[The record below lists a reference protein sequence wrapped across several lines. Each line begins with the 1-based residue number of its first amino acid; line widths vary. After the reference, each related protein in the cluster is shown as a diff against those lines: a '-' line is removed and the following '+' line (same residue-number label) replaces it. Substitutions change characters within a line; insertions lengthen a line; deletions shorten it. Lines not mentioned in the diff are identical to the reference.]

1 VADEPGERGGWEWP
15 PPPISAAR
23 NRLAA
28 VIWPGLFLFYLAQPV
43 IEAIKEP
50 HPLGYRVA
58 VVAIVLLY
66 SLSYLATMAIGH
78 RSSKAFK
85 AGASAWLFMMPILLA
100 VFLGADSLVFWT
112 YAIAAGLILLPRN
125 IGMAVGLASAVALLV
140 TTAIETG
147 DPNWGNAMILVVM
160 TVAMVSFT
168 ALNQT
173 VMELRLAQA
182 RVADLAVAEERS
194 RLARDLHDVLGHSL
208 TTITLKAGLA
218 RRVLQA
224 SGDRNRAIDEIS
236 DVEHLSRQALT
247 EVRATVSGYRTA
259 SLPAEL
265 VGARAALR
273 AAQISA
279 DLPHAVDNVP
289 VTLQEPFAYVLREG
303 VTNVIRHSG
312 ATRCEVRLGDSW
324 IEIRDDGRPAE
335 EPAVRNGQRG
345 HGLTGLAERLAPLGG
360 TVDAGPVDDG
370 GFRLRATVPIPE
382 LT

>member
-1 VADEPGERGGWEWP
+1 
-15 PPPISAAR
+15 
-23 NRLAA
+23 
-28 VIWPGLFLFYLAQPV
+28 VIWPALFLFYLAQPV
-43 IEAIKEP
+43 IQAIKES
-50 HPLGYRVA
+50 HSFGYRLG
-58 VVAIVLLY
+58 VVSIVLLY
-66 SLSYLATMAIGH
+66 ALIYVMTMAIAH
-78 RSSKAFK
+78 RKPKAFK
-85 AGASAWLFMMPILLA
+85 AVICAVLFVMPILLSL
-100 VFLGADSLVFWT
+100 FMGAEALVFWT
-112 YAIAAGLILLPRN
+112 YAIAAVLILLPRN
-125 IGMAVGLASAVALLV
+125 VGMVVGLGSAAALLITSAV
-140 TTAIETG
+140 ETG
-147 DPNWGNAMILVVM
+147 DPNWGNGMILVVM

-173 VMELRLAQA
+173 VMELRAAQA

-218 RRVLQA
+218 RRVLES
-224 SGDRNRAIDEIS
+224 SGDRKRAIDEIS

-303 VTNVIRHSG
+303 ITNVIRHSG

-324 IEIRDDGRPAE
+324 IEIRDDGNPAAA
-335 EPAVRNGQRG
+335 PAARNGQHG

-360 TVDAGPVDDG
+360 TVDAGPADDG
-370 GFRLRATVPIPE
+370 GFRLRATVPTPE

>member
-1 VADEPGERGGWEWP
+1 MV
-15 PPPISAAR
+15 
-23 NRLAA
+23 
-28 VIWPGLFLFYLAQPV
+28 
-43 IEAIKEP
+43 
-50 HPLGYRVA
+50 
-58 VVAIVLLY
+58 
-66 SLSYLATMAIGH
+66 
-78 RSSKAFK
+78 
-85 AGASAWLFMMPILLA
+85 
-100 VFLGADSLVFWT
+100 
-112 YAIAAGLILLPRN
+112 
-125 IGMAVGLASAVALLV
+125 VGLGSALALLV
-140 TTAIETG
+140 TSAIETG
-147 DPNWGNAMILVVM
+147 DPNWGNGMILVVM

-173 VMELRLAQA
+173 VMELRATQA
-182 RVADLAVAEERS
+182 RVADLAVTEERS

-218 RRVLQA
+218 RRVLES
-224 SGDRNRAIDEIS
+224 SGDRERAVDEIS

-324 IEIRDDGRPAE
+324 IEIRDDGSPGAPA
-335 EPAVRNGQRG
+335 ARNGQRG

-360 TVDAGPVDDG
+360 TVDAGPADDG